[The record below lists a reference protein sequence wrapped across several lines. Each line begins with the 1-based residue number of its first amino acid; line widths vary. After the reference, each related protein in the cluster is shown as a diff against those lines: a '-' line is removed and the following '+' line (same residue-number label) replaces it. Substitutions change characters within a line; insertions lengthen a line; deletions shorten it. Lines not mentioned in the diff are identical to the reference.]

1 MSASP
6 AAVRPRTHRARR
18 FRPDR
23 DVVEWGGAYRRYDVV
38 KEVFICFLVVLV
50 LVVACSIAFSSPD
63 DPPVTLKSWS
73 KAAPVDFAQTA
84 TTELDGTSP
93 LATYGPPYTHTLG
106 ASQMLGPIS
115 IENAM
120 GVRIPI
126 NTAKDFVLNPLSTL
140 PDRPDLHTALTTYES
155 ASASQQA
162 SWDAAYEKVV
172 ANASFANGQLVVKS
186 GAFGP
191 VGVLIDNLESMARSG
206 ALDGA
211 LLASPQLYATDY
223 TDPLLFIA
231 DGTYMADLASER
243 HLQGDQWGMMNETGN
258 FPGQAWLWLYTLWY
272 QVPPMNASSNGDVE
286 VWAIMMLL
294 TLGLILLPFIPVLRS
309 IPRRL
314 GIYRLIWRDH
324 YNSLG
329 PEILSQLPP
338 GREAPRR

>member
-1 MSASP
+1 
-6 AAVRPRTHRARR
+6 
-18 FRPDR
+18 
-23 DVVEWGGAYRRYDVV
+23 
-38 KEVFICFLVVLV
+38 
-50 LVVACSIAFSSPD
+50 
-63 DPPVTLKSWS
+63 
-73 KAAPVDFAQTA
+73 
-84 TTELDGTSP
+84 
-93 LATYGPPYTHTLG
+93 
-106 ASQMLGPIS
+106 MLGPIS